1 MIKPKRGFW
10 LFIASLIPGAGEM
23 YMGFRKKG
31 ISIMLVFW
39 SIFALASGMGMDFLV
54 MFLPIIWFY
63 SFFDVHNLKTLS
75 DEEFYSM
82 EDSYIL
88 HMDQLIGDTD
98 NILKKYRS
106 LIAVILIV
114 FGVSIL
120 WNNFADILYWILPG
134 FLGDIIRSIFY
145 RLPQIVIAV
154 AIIIAGFYLLS
165 DKRSKLKDNKKD
177 TEQEHYWEPYRPYHQ
192 TNEPTQEDP
201 GNSGTNAADDF
212 QYDSGYMN
220 NAPFDDPVPQYPPF
234 PQESETEAPEA
245 SQDNSDFPPYPQE
258 ELNKDENA

>member
-1 MIKPKRGFW
+1 MIKQKRGFW

-31 ISIMLVFW
+31 ISIMLIFW
-39 SIFALASGMGMDFLV
+39 SIFALAAGMGMDFLV

-82 EDSYIL
+82 EDNYIL
-88 HMDQLIGDTD
+88 HMDQLLGDTD

-134 FLGDIIRSIFY
+134 FLGDVIRSIFY

-154 AIIIAGFYLLS
+154 AIIIAGFYILS
-165 DKRSKLKDNKKD
+165 DKRSKLRDNKKA
-177 TEQEHYWEPYRPYHQ
+177 EQQEHYWEPYRPYQQ
-192 TNEPTQEDP
+192 TPQQNRTDTHNNGAYTADNSQ
-201 GNSGTNAADDF
+201 SGT
-212 QYDSGYMN
+212 SYMN
-220 NAPFDDPVPQYPPF
+220 NAPFDDPVPEYPPF
-234 PQESETEAPEA
+234 PQEMEQESPEA
-245 SQDNSDFPPYPQE
+245 SQNNTDFPPYPHE